1 MVSIAAIQGIGIP
14 FNPAGKGGVAQ
25 VPAGRPAQ
33 ATTGGQ
39 RPNHDERDV
48 GLYEKDWMMFINHV
62 DDVY

>member
-39 RPNHDERDV
+39 TLGQRPNHDERDV
-48 GLYEKDWMMFINHV
+48 GLY
-62 DDVY
+62 